1 MTAAIATRELT
12 KRYGAKVALDALTL
26 TVEPGEIFG
35 FLGPNGA
42 GKSTTIRILLD
53 LIRPSAGKATVL
65 GRDCQAESRH
75 VRAAVGYLAGDV
87 RLYGGMRG
95 HEMVD
100 LIAAMRDHA
109 VDRDYVAS
117 LADDLGLDLQGHA
130 GSYSKGNRQKL
141 GILLALMARPPVLL
155 LDEPTSGLD
164 PIVQR
169 AVWDIL
175 RREAARGSA
184 VFFSSHVLSEVDQV
198 CDRVAILREG
208 RLVAV
213 ETVANLKGRALRRVE
228 MSFAGTLP
236 PPGAL
241 DGEGIRE
248 LRRSGETVAVEV
260 EGEVDALIK
269 AIAPFH
275 VTDLRTE
282 QPTLDEVLLAFYR
295 REATR

>member
-1 MTAAIATRELT
+1 MIEVQHLT
-12 KRYGAKVALDALTL
+12 KQYGRVTAVNDVSFR
-26 TVEPGEIFG
+26 VEKGEIVG

-53 LIRPSAGKATVL
+53 LIRPSAGHASVL
-65 GRDCQAESRH
+65 GLDCQAESRR

-95 HEMVD
+95 HEVVE
-100 LIAAMRDHA
+100 LVGAMRDHR
-109 VDRDYVAS
+109 VDDGYINA
-117 LADDLGLDLQGHA
+117 LAADLDLDLHGHA

-141 GILLALMARPPVLL
+141 GILLALLSRPPVLL
-155 LDEPTSGLD
+155 LDEPTAGLD

-169 AVWDIL
+169 VVWQIL
-175 RREAARGSA
+175 QREAARGTA

-198 CDRVAILREG
+198 CDRVGILREG

-213 ETVANLKGRALRRVE
+213 ETVANLKGRAVRHVE
-228 MSFAGTLP
+228 MSFAGALP
-236 PPGAL
+236 ADGAL
-241 DGEGIRE
+241 DLDGVRE
-248 LRRSGETVAVEV
+248 LRRTGETIEVEV
-260 EGEVDALIK
+260 QGEVDGLIK
-269 AIAPFH
+269 AIAPYH

-295 REATR
+295 QEAAR